1 MPEFSFRSRH
11 HGRVAILVS
20 RYNEVITTRL
30 LDGALAGCDEAGIPR
45 DEVDVVWLPGAFE
58 LTSERGAHSLAATVD
73 IIEPMGAETLLH
85 LVADG
90 RQMRAVVNRRVRL
103 AAGAQVHVRLRPSQ
117 VHIFDAT
124 GVRIP
129 AESAPRA
136 GAA

>member
-1 MPEFSFRSRH
+1 
-11 HGRVAILVS
+11 
-20 RYNEVITTRL
+20 
-30 LDGALAGCDEAGIPR
+30 
-45 DEVDVVWLPGAFE
+45 
-58 LTSERGAHSLAATVD
+58 
-73 IIEPMGAETLLH
+73 MGAETLLH

-90 RQMRAVVNRRVRL
+90 RQMRAVVNRRVSL

-129 AESAPRA
+129 AESAQRA